1 MTKEGV
7 NQEKFLKFNFKTDR
21 LDSFLYQCQSIG
33 FAKSD
38 EANLWPLMGRALLN
52 EDSLLTTLHQMLI
65 WRKNR

>member
-21 LDSFLYQCQSIG
+21 LDSFLYQCQSVG

-38 EANLWPLMGRALLN
+38 EANL
-52 EDSLLTTLHQMLI
+52 
-65 WRKNR
+65 